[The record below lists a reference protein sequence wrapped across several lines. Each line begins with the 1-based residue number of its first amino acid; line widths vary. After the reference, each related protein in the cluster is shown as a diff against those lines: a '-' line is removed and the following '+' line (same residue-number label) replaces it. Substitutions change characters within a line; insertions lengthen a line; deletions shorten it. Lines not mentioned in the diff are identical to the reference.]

1 MTHQTAG
8 FHATTRKGSL
18 EGYHGTFA
26 VMFIVFLVVALASL
40 LFTQDWR
47 TYLPGAEGARSM
59 LNGVKTAVY
68 TVISQ
73 LS

>member
-1 MTHQTAG
+1 MAQETAV
-8 FHATTRKGSL
+8 FHATHPQGSL
-18 EGYHGTFA
+18 KGFQGTF
-26 VMFIVFLVVALASL
+26 VVIFIVFLLVALASM

-59 LNGVKTAVY
+59 LNGVKSAVY